1 MEVFYFITSFILV
14 NRLYKSVKY
23 TSIWMKWKSVLTFGQ
38 IAIWVAYLVC
48 KACFHNDGIN
58 SILGASVLLGV
69 VLWVYKQED
78 FKNFG
83 FYLKAHYP
91 LIAIGYIIG
100 IVILVKHTF
109 Y

>member
-58 SILGASVLLGV
+58 SILGASVLLGDAAV
-69 VLWVYKQED
+69 AVGHGAAV
-78 FKNFG
+78 G
-83 FYLKAHYP
+83 
-91 LIAIGYIIG
+91 G
-100 IVILVKHTF
+100 IVRPVAVRTDLLTTLNRR
-109 Y
+109 